1 MRRIHLAKMAFALVC
16 LLALEGCAAAALSV
30 AGMVGG
36 SGLDYTLNG
45 IVNRTYAAP
54 VAGTRLAALQTL
66 KRMGMT
72 VEKSAKQDKGWTIT
86 AKAANRLIEIDLEPL
101 STLSTRVQVVVS
113 HTDIAFFKDSSTS
126 NGILD
131 QMTAD
136 LASFTFERHRFATAQ
151 MLLSELGYDPGQVD
165 GVMGRK
171 TRNAIR
177 RFQRRNAIRP
187 DGDLSPKLIAMLRK
201 QKAAHDGAGK
211 ITKDGAS
218 PAR

>member
-1 MRRIHLAKMAFALVC
+1 MAFALVC
-16 LLALEGCAAAALSV
+16 VLGLEGCAAAALSV
-30 AGMVGG
+30 AGLVGG

-72 VEKSAKQDKGWTIT
+72 VEKNTKQDKGWIIT
-86 AKAANRLIEIDLEPL
+86 ATASNRLIEIELEPL

-113 HTDIAFFKDSSTS
+113 HTDITFFKDSSTS

-131 QMTAD
+131 QMSVD
-136 LASFTFERHRFATAQ
+136 LASFSFERHRFATAQ
-151 MLLSELGYDPGQVD
+151 MLLSELGFDPGQVD

-201 QKAAHDGAGK
+201 QKKAHDGAAN
-211 ITKDGAS
+211 TKKSGAS
-218 PAR
+218 RTR

>member
-1 MRRIHLAKMAFALVC
+1 M
-16 LLALEGCAAAALSV
+16 LALAGCAATVVSG
-30 AGMVGG
+30 AGLVGG
-36 SGLDYTLNG
+36 SGLDDTLNG
-45 IVNRTYAAP
+45 IVTRTYAAP

-86 AKAANRLIEIDLEPL
+86 AKATNRLIEIELEPL

-151 MLLSELGYDPGQVD
+151 MLLSELGYDPGRID
-165 GVMGRK
+165 GVMGKK

-211 ITKDGAS
+211 TGKNGAS
-218 PAR
+218 TTR